1 MTVLKHEVDSDS
13 FNAIPENLRGIYQPV
28 DGADGTYRVPE
39 ALRPVADAITGLFQA
54 NGKIRG
60 ENKELAKK
68 GQIDLSGLEDFGE
81 DLPTIKEKVKARIEE
96 LEEAAAAGKEGKLN
110 VDKVRQEMKAAQDKA
125 IAEER
130 KVQDA
135 LRGTVHKYLVT
146 SGASEAL
153 AAEGGMVELAMPFV
167 QQQIKVMEQD
177 GDFKAVVVDAD
188 GDPRIS
194 GGTGQPMTIRELVRE
209 MKGQEKYAPLFK
221 SEAKGGGGAIPGKTG
236 AKPAPA
242 RQNASPVD
250 RIKAGLAARQAR

>member
-1 MTVLKHEVDSDS
+1 MTVLKHEVDGDS
-13 FNAIPENLRGIYQPV
+13 FNTIPENLRGIYQPV
-28 DGADGTYRVPE
+28 EGDEGKYQVPE

-81 DLPTIKEKVKARIEE
+81 DLPTIKEKIKERMEE
-96 LEEAAAAGKEGKLN
+96 LETAAAAGKEGKLN
-110 VDKVRQEMKAAQDKA
+110 VDKVRKEMKDAMEKA
-125 IAEER
+125 VGEER

-167 QQQIKVMEQD
+167 QNQVKVQEQD
-177 GDFKAVVVDAD
+177 GEFKAVVVDSD

-194 GGTGQPMTIRELVRE
+194 GGTGQPMTIRELVKE

-221 SEAKGGGGAIPGKTG
+221 SEAKGGGGALPDRTGK
-236 AKPAPA
+236 PRAPA
-242 RQNASPVD
+242 KADATPID
-250 RIKAGLAARQAR
+250 RIKAGLAARNR

>member
-1 MTVLKHEVDSDS
+1 MTVIKHEVDSDG
-13 FNAIPENLRGIYQPV
+13 FNTIPENLRGIYQPKE
-28 DGADGTYRVPE
+28 GAEGTYTVPE

-54 NGKIRG
+54 NGNIRK

-68 GQIDLSGLEDFGE
+68 GQIDLSGLADFGE
-81 DLPTIKEKVKARIEE
+81 DLPTITDAVKARITE

-110 VDKVRQEMKAAQDKA
+110 VDKVRQEMKAAHEKD
-125 IAEER
+125 IAKER
-130 KVQDA
+130 AVQDA

-167 QQQIKVMEQD
+167 ERQIKVLEED
-177 GDFKAVVVDAD
+177 GEFKAVVVDGD

-194 GGTGQPMTIRELVRE
+194 GGTGQPMTIKELVRE

-221 SEAKGGGGAIPGKTG
+221 SEVKGGGGALPGKTG
-236 AKPAPA
+236 AKPVPA
-242 RQNASPVD
+242 KADASPID
-250 RIKAGLAARQAR
+250 KIKAGLAARGR

>member
-1 MTVLKHEVDSDS
+1 MTVLKHEVEGDA
-13 FNAIPENLRGIYQPV
+13 FNTIPENLRGIYQPV
-28 DGADGTYRVPE
+28 EGKQGTYHVPE

-54 NGKIRG
+54 NTKIRG

-81 DLPTIKEKVKARIEE
+81 DLPTIKERIKARLEE
-96 LEEAAAAGKEGKLN
+96 LETAAAAGKDGKLN
-110 VDKVRQEMKAAQDKA
+110 VDKVRAEMKAAMEKA
-125 IAEER
+125 VADER

-167 QQQIKVMEQD
+167 ERQVKVVEVD
-177 GDFKAVVVDAD
+177 GEFKAVVVDAD

-194 GGTGQPMTIRELVRE
+194 GGTGQPMTIKELVRE
-209 MKGQEKYAPLFK
+209 MKGQEKFAPLFK
-221 SEAKGGGGAIPGKTG
+221 SDAKGGGGALPGKTG

-242 RQNASPVD
+242 AQASTPID
-250 RIKAGLAARQAR
+250 KIKAGLAARGR

>member
-13 FNAIPENLRGIYQPV
+13 FNTIPENLRGIYQPKE
-28 DGADGTYRVPE
+28 GAEGTYHVPE

-54 NGKIRG
+54 NGNIRK

-81 DLPTIKEKVKARIEE
+81 DLPTIKENIRAKLEE
-96 LEEAAAAGKEGKLN
+96 LETAAAAGKEGKLN
-110 VDKVRQEMKAAQDKA
+110 VDKVRQEMKAAQDKLLA
-125 IAEER
+125 KEAE
-130 KVQDA
+130 KQQA
-135 LRGTVHKYLVT
+135 LRNTVHKYLVT

-167 QQQIKVMEQD
+167 QQQIKVLEED
-177 GDFKAVVVDAD
+177 GEFKAVVVDAD

-221 SEAKGGGGAIPGKTG
+221 SEAKGGGGALPGKTG

-242 RQNASPVD
+242 RANASPVD
-250 RIKAGLAARQAR
+250 KIKAGLAARNR